1 MQSAQ
6 KELDQTTALLSQSQ
20 ITLNV
25 AMEAVESESAST
37 SEKIE
42 MLLAIATDLQ
52 QKPKTSQQLKE
63 AISLYDKT
71 IELSEENYPLF
82 KARALAGKGTAL
94 RTIPSEGPEL
104 LLLAQQA
111 YELALPILQKLA
123 SAKEVAEVE
132 MNLGL
137 VLQALVPFHRAKI
150 QDAVQLYQRSLKIF
164 NGLTHPQEYAILQNN
179 IAIAYLSF
187 SSAPEKKEMYQA
199 LAVQYL
205 QEGLQ
210 WISLQNN
217 PREYAMLQNNLANA
231 LQYLP
236 STHPLENNLKALE
249 AYDEALKVRT
259 LEATPLEYAS
269 TIANKANLLYNLP
282 DNLDRPE
289 QGNRQNLQ
297 QAQTYYQEAL
307 EIFSQYGELTRGEV
321 VATAL
326 TELEQELAA
335 WKDGETK

>member
-6 KELDQTTALLSQSQ
+6 RELDQTTPLLSQSQ

-25 AMEAVESESAST
+25 AMDAVESESAST

-71 IELSEENYPLF
+71 IELSQETYPLF
-82 KARALAGKGTAL
+82 KARSLAGKGTAL
-94 RTIPSEGPEL
+94 RTIPSEDPEL
-104 LLLAQQA
+104 LLSAQQA
-111 YELALPILQKLA
+111 YELALPILQELA
-123 SAKEVAEVE
+123 SPKEVAEVE

-150 QDAVQLYQRSLKIF
+150 QDAVQLYQRALKIF
-164 NGLTHPQEYAILQNN
+164 NGLTSPQEYAILQNN

-199 LAVQYL
+199 LAVQNL
-205 QEGLQ
+205 QEGLE

-282 DNLDRPE
+282 DDLDHPE

-307 EIFSQYGELTRGEV
+307 QIFSQYGEFTRGEV

-326 TELEQELAA
+326 AELEQELAA
-335 WKDGETK
+335 WQEV